1 MIPHDRLNDLNIEDI
16 RSLTDG
22 APVADCA
29 CPICGPSR
37 HLPRNRIRKT
47 LRVWDD
53 GSFVTF
59 HCARCDADGWL
70 KDEGAARIGTKRA
83 ATATPV
89 PRQDTARKEE
99 IARFLCSRSTPP
111 SSTPVETYL
120 RSRECWIESPALR
133 YLPARGEYAH
143 AMLATFGTGK
153 ITGVHITR
161 LAPDGTAKAGTDSDK
176 IMIGPSQGQ
185 PIIIADRPS
194 ENLIVTE
201 GIEDAA
207 SLALVTDWSAWAAGS
222 AGRIPHL
229 MQATKRFKK
238 VFIASDDD
246 FAGRRALQRSKEIRA
261 DVIHIDCAAI
271 FGPPSDPNS
280 VLRSYGAYGLQA
292 CIDRRGD
299 IALDL
304 MMAEAA

>member
-1 MIPHDRLNDLNIEDI
+1 MSPHD
-16 RSLTDG
+16 SLMSYEKLHSISKGRPMCD
-22 APVADCA
+22 AP
-29 CPICGPSR
+29 CPQCGPDRRLQS
-37 HLPRNRIRKT
+37 NRTRRT
-47 LRVWDD
+47 LRVWND
-53 GSFVTF
+53 GNGFCTY
-59 HCARCDADGWL
+59 CCQRCGTSGFASDGNSA
-70 KDEGAARIGTKRA
+70 GATDK
-83 ATATPV
+83 
-89 PRQDTARKEE
+89 PRLTMAPKVVDTAKRTELVRWLHS
-99 IARFLCSRSTPP
+99 ISLP
-111 SSTPVETYL
+111 SDDTPVERYMT
-120 RSRECWIESPALR
+120 RRKCWLESSALR
-133 YLPARGEYAH
+133 YLPARGEHGH
-143 AMLATFGTGK
+143 AMLAIFGDGK
-153 ITGVHITR
+153 IVTGIHLTR
-161 LAPDGTAKAGTDSDK
+161 LAPDGAGKAGTDSDK

-246 FAGRRALQRSKEIRA
+246 FAGRRALQLSREIRH
-261 DVIHIDCAAI
+261 DVIWINCADL

-280 VLRSYGAYGLQA
+280 VLRSYGEYGLKA
-292 CIDRRGD
+292 CIDCRHD

-304 MMAEAA
+304 MMMEVA